1 MKKKRFKVIE
11 RFFKDCAVIKMNK
24 MIDQRGYFVRIF
36 CLKEINKILKKKFKV
51 VQSAKSFSKLKG
63 TFRGLH
69 MQTGKM
75 SEEKY
80 VFCEQGSLYDIIVD
94 MRKNSKTYLKVK
106 KISLNGNDDKVV
118 FISKGCAHGFLTK
131 QKNTSLV
138 YLYSNNHN
146 KNYEKIIN
154 YKDKRLKIKLPLK
167 VRSIS
172 EKDRLA

>member
-1 MKKKRFKVIE
+1 MKKTRFKVIE
-11 RFFKDCAVIKMNK
+11 RFFNDCAVIKMNK
-24 MIDQRGYFVRIF
+24 MKDRRGYFVRIF

-80 VFCEQGSLYDIIVD
+80 VFCEQGSLCDIIVD

-106 KISLNGNDDKVV
+106 KISLSEDDDKVV

-138 YLYSNNHN
+138 YLYSNNYD

-154 YKDKRLKIKLPLK
+154 HKDKRLKIKLPLK
-167 VRSIS
+167 VKSIS